1 MKKIL
6 LAISVLMLAVSCSGP
21 QKSISSITFA
31 ANPVIAHRGAWKK
44 NKLSENSIAALKEA
58 IRLGCTG
65 SEFDMWM
72 TADDSIVINH
82 DPHYNKLTIE
92 KTNYADLLQF
102 KLSNGEKIPTLREY
116 LLAGLENNKQTLL
129 VLEIKPSTISVERG
143 RTVAQ
148 KVVKLVHE
156 LNATSMSAYISF
168 DYEILKKIIE
178 IDPKATTQYLKGDVA
193 PEQLKK
199 DKMSGLD
206 YHYSVFE
213 KQPTWVDE
221 AKKNKLALNA
231 WTVNDAK
238 TMNLLLDNGFQ
249 YITTNEPELL
259 FDIVRERSK
268 N

>member
-1 MKKIL
+1 MKKNF
-6 LAISVLMLAVSCSGP
+6 LAISILVLATSCSGP
-21 QKSISSITFA
+21 QKSISSTKFA
-31 ANPVIAHRGAWKK
+31 SNPVIAHRGAWKK
-44 NKLSENSIAALKEA
+44 NKLPENSIASLKEA

-116 LLAGLENNKQTLL
+116 MLAGLENNKKTLL
-129 VLEIKPSTISVERG
+129 VLEIKPSTISVDRG
-143 RTVAQ
+143 RVVAE
-148 KVVKLVHE
+148 KVVNLVKE

-168 DYEILKKIIE
+168 DYEILKKIIA
-178 IDPKATTQYLKGDVA
+178 IDPRATTQYLKGDVA

-199 DKMSGLD
+199 DKMTGLD

-213 KQPTWVDE
+213 KQPTWIDK
-221 AKKNKLALNA
+221 AKKNKLVLNA
-231 WTVNDAK
+231 WTVNDSK
-238 TMNLLLDNGFQ
+238 TMNWLLDNGFH

-259 FDIVRERSK
+259 FDLLK
-268 N
+268 HQ

>member
-1 MKKIL
+1 MKKSF
-6 LAISVLMLAVSCSGP
+6 LAISVLILTASCSGP
-21 QKSISSITFA
+21 QKSISSTKFA

-44 NKLSENSIAALKEA
+44 NNLPENSIASLKEA

-102 KLSNGEKIPTLREY
+102 KLSNGEKLPTLREY
-116 LLAGLENNKQTLL
+116 LLAGLESNKQTLL
-129 VLEIKPSTISVERG
+129 VLEIKPSTISVDRG
-143 RTVAQ
+143 RIVAE

-178 IDPKATTQYLKGDVA
+178 VDPKATTQYLKGDIA
-193 PEQLKK
+193 PAQLKK
-199 DKMSGLD
+199 DKMTGLD

-213 KQPTWVDE
+213 KQPRWVEE

-231 WTVNDAK
+231 WTVNDAR
-238 TMNLLLDNGFQ
+238 TMNLLLDSGFQ

-259 FDIVRERSK
+259 FDIVK
-268 N
+268 NRQQ